1 MRTSIYVC
9 LAALT
14 AALAGCLWVPS
25 DGYRGDRNG
34 GYGGSH
40 ENSGYG
46 GGHENAWNRGRT
58 SGDHMNH
65 SWDPNDQRT
74 HESGQREGW

>member
-14 AALAGCLWVPS
+14 AALAGCFWAPG

-34 GYGGSH
+34 GYGG
-40 ENSGYG
+40 
-46 GGHENAWNRGRT
+46 GHENAWNQGRT
-58 SGDHMNH
+58 SDDHMNH
-65 SWDPNDQRT
+65 SSHSNDQGAY
-74 HESGQREGW
+74 ESGQREGW